1 MNDYET
7 WLSTLPRDSEPFEL
21 SFGEWIGGNPWRDV
35 PSEWEE
41 RFPFEETHCAICERT
56 IGGFLDYDPET
67 GADVSAYEAIWI
79 LPDDRGVCED
89 CVPEKV
95 ES

>member
-1 MNDYET
+1 MSGYDK

-21 SFGEWIGGNPWRDV
+21 SFGEWIGGNPWRDGS
-35 PSEWEE
+35 SEWEE